1 MKYLRSN
8 EKGFT
13 FVEILIAIAI
23 FTIIAVAFLTIFTSS
38 VLGIISMGNK
48 SQASAKAQD
57 IVDVIYAEGDLSSK
71 ATLIQTIVDTLD
83 GIEPGNY
90 EDYSAKIGSF
100 DEENT
105 NGKMIRFYVDNTED
119 MLIKNNV
126 YTLTVR
132 VYYNQFKR
140 HVTITS
146 PIIR

>member
-13 FVEILIAIAI
+13 FIEILIAIAI
-23 FTIIAVAFLTIFTSS
+23 FTIIAIAFLTVFTSS
-38 VLGIISMGNK
+38 VLGIMSMGNK
-48 SQASAKAQD
+48 SRASAKAQD
-57 IVDVIYAEGDLSSK
+57 IVDVIYAEGDLSSE
-71 ATLIQTIVDTLD
+71 ASLIQTIVDTLD
-83 GIEPGNY
+83 GIEPGKY
-90 EDYSAKIGSF
+90 EDYSEKIGSF

-105 NGKMIRFYVDNTED
+105 NGKTIRFYVDNTED